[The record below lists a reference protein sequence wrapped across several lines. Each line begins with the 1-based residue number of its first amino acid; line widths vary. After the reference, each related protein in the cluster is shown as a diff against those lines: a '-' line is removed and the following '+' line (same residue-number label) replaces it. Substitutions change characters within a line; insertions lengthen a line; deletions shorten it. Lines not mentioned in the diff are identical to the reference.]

1 MDYATIYSAI
11 TSRVNDAGN
20 ATTNIAKASVNDAQR
35 DVCSR
40 YPFSWLLTTG
50 TLTTT
55 LGVAYSTI
63 STAGITD
70 YWKVW
75 TAREAVTPRMLKRIS
90 MDKWEE
96 FQVISSS
103 SQIPTHY
110 SDEYDDRIYWYPTPD
125 AAYPIY
131 LRYFKQVADMAAD
144 ATISI
149 IPARWHEVLVLGGW
163 YRTLQYLKEY
173 GEAQAI
179 KNEYEEKIIQMID
192 DDEDKIDLID
202 YQQDHKIGN
211 PIEEGGIMP
220 SRYRRS

>member
-1 MDYATIYSAI
+1 MDFSTITSGI
-11 TSRVNDAGN
+11 TSRVNDTGT

-35 DVCSR
+35 DICSR
-40 YPFSWLLTTG
+40 HPFSWLLTTG

-55 LGVAYSTI
+55 PSQAHSVI

-90 MDKWEE
+90 MDKWEA
-96 FQVISSS
+96 FQIISSAE
-103 SQIPTHY
+103 QIPTHY

-125 AAYPIY
+125 AAYSIY
-131 LRYFKQVADMAAD
+131 LRYFKQVVDMEAD
-144 ATISI
+144 ATVSI
-149 IPARWHEVLVLGGW
+149 IPARWHEILVLGGW
-163 YRTLQYLKEY
+163 YRTLQYQKEY

-179 KNEYEEKIIQMID
+179 KNEYEEKIQQIID

-202 YQQDHKIGN
+202 YQEDHKIGGAMESG
-211 PIEEGGIMP
+211 PQMP
-220 SRYRRS
+220 QTYRRY